1 MLNFNSQQMKTYFN
15 ILKVTCLALVI
26 LTGACKKVVDL
37 QPTDLIE
44 TSKAFQSVDDLEKGT
59 IAAYSG
65 YTYEFD
71 IYIASIMADDV
82 RWALDNNTRN
92 FGVAHKWSF
101 DGTNG
106 DAIAAWANSYTV
118 IDRINRVLAA
128 AGNITAANTTQV
140 ATKARIMGELLA
152 LRGFYHFQLLK
163 SYASKYE
170 ASGLGIPYM
179 TTSEIF
185 GKPARKTFGE
195 VMTLVKKDL
204 VDAKALIPA
213 DYAVADFSRITRIA
227 VSAIQARVAL
237 YNKDWDDAITYSS
250 EVIAARPLASRT
262 VFPSIWTDASTTE
275 VVFRLNRAAT
285 TVNNLWI
292 DTNNDVFFS
301 PSNKLISTFDQTN
314 DIRYS
319 TYIRFDNTV
328 AANKEQW
335 KVNKYPGQ
343 TTVIRYNHTKVFRT
357 AEMYLIRSEAYAL
370 RTAPDLLLSAADL
383 NTLRTARITGYV
395 PVVFASAA
403 AALTQIDLERFK
415 ELAFEGHRFF
425 DIRRRNVAV
434 VRNDNDITTGT
445 SIPKTLNIT
454 DRNYTLPISQAE
466 VFANPNI
473 LPNNP
478 GY

>member
-1 MLNFNSQQMKTYFN
+1 MKTYYN
-15 ILKVTCLALVI
+15 ILKITCLALVI
-26 LTGACKKVVDL
+26 LTGACKKAIDL
-37 QPTDLIE
+37 KPTDLIE
-44 TSKAFQSVDDLEKGT
+44 TTKAFQSVDDLEKGT
-59 IAAYSG
+59 IGAYSG

-101 DGTNG
+101 DGTNA
-106 DAIAAWANSYTV
+106 DAIASWANTYTV
-118 IDRINRVLAA
+118 IDRINRVLTASD
-128 AGNITAANTTQV
+128 NITAANTAQE
-140 ATKARIMGELLA
+140 ATKARIRGELLA

-179 TTSEIF
+179 TAPEI

-204 VDAKALIPA
+204 TDAKALIPA
-213 DYAVADFSRITRIA
+213 DYAVADFSRITRVA

-250 EVIAARPLASRT
+250 EVIAARPLATRA
-262 VFPSIWTDASTTE
+262 VFPTIWTDASTTE
-275 VVFRLNRAAT
+275 VVFRLNRATT
-285 TVNNLWI
+285 TVNTLWI

-301 PSNKLISTFDQTN
+301 PSNKLISTFDVTN
-314 DIRYS
+314 DIRYA
-319 TYIRFDNTV
+319 TYIKFDNTV

-343 TTVIRYNHTKVFRT
+343 STLIKYNHTKVFRT
-357 AEMYLIRSEAYAL
+357 AEMYLIRSEAYASKTTVNL
-370 RTAPDLLLSAADL
+370 ILAAADL
-383 NTLRTARITGYV
+383 NTLRAARITGYI
-395 PVVFASAA
+395 PVVLASTA

-415 ELAFEGHRFF
+415 ELAFEGHRYF
-425 DIRRRNVAV
+425 DIKRRNVAI
-434 VRNDNDITTGT
+434 VRNDNDITIGT

-473 LPNNP
+473 LPNNA

>member
-1 MLNFNSQQMKTYFN
+1 MKTYYN
-15 ILKVTCLALVI
+15 ILKITCLALLV
-26 LTGACKKVVDL
+26 LTAACKKAIDL
-37 QPTDLIE
+37 KPTDLIE
-44 TSKAFQSVDDLEKGT
+44 TTKAFQSVDDLDKGA
-59 IAAYSG
+59 IGAYSG

-101 DGTNG
+101 DGTNA
-106 DAIAAWANSYTV
+106 DAIAAWANTYTV
-118 IDRINRVLAA
+118 IDRLNRVLEASD
-128 AGNITAANTTQV
+128 NVPAANATQE
-140 ATKARIMGELLA
+140 ATKTRIRGELLA
-152 LRGFYHFQLLK
+152 LRGFYHFQLLR
-163 SYASKYE
+163 SYASGYQ
-170 ASGLGIPYM
+170 ASSLGIPYM

-185 GKPARKTFGE
+185 GKPARKSFGE

-204 VDAKALIPA
+204 TDAKALVPA
-213 DYAVADFSRITRIA
+213 GYTVADFSRITRVAI
-227 VSAIQARVAL
+227 SAIQARVAL

-250 EVIAARPLASRT
+250 EVIAARPLAT
-262 VFPSIWTDASTTE
+262 AAVFPLIWTDASTTE
-275 VVFRLNRAAT
+275 IVFRLNRAGT

-301 PSNKLISTFDQTN
+301 PSNKLISTFDATN

-319 TYIRFDNTV
+319 TYIKFDNTV

-343 TTVIRYNHTKVFRT
+343 TTAIRYNHTKVFRT
-357 AEMYLIRSEAYAL
+357 AEMYLIRSEAYA
-370 RTAPDLLLSAADL
+370 AKAVPDLLSSATDL
-383 NTLRTARITGYV
+383 NTLRAARITGYV

-403 AALTQIDLERFK
+403 AALTAIDLERFK

-425 DIRRRNVAV
+425 DIKRRNVAV